1 MKQFSLIFAI
11 LFSLLCAGCGAEQ
24 PPAAAPSPI
33 EDSAEPTPAQTPAET
48 EDHVLLTLEARV
60 DDGRLLRLE
69 AVGKKRPG
77 MDQWGVREVRVW
89 DGADWIQTVSVQ
101 EAIDAGGVSG
111 VVGEGYTDCWSIEAA
126 MAVRDMNF
134 DGCDDLDLFGWVC
147 NNTIPHYYW
156 LWDREA
162 QQFAYAFC
170 LQGAEPDPERKEI
183 CSEYKEDA
191 ARYCRDYYRFDE
203 TGAPALV
210 RRDAE
215 NYADMKLEHYEMIN
229 GQLTLTG
236 TEGLDGSGT
245 AFEADGAALHR
256 G

>member
-1 MKQFSLIFAI
+1 MKQFSLMFAI
-11 LFSLLCAGCGAEQ
+11 LLSLLCAGCGAEQ
-24 PPAAAPSPI
+24 P
-33 EDSAEPTPAQTPAET
+33 SAEAPPPTETPAEITLT
-48 EDHVLLTLEARV
+48 ETPAEPEDRVLLTLEARV

-69 AVGKKRPG
+69 AVGKKRSD

-89 DGADWIQTVSVQ
+89 DGLDLIQTVSAQ

-111 VVGEGYTDCWSIEAA
+111 TVGDGYTDCWSIEAA

-134 DGCDDLDLFGWVC
+134 DGCDDLDLFGWIC

-162 QQFAYAFC
+162 QQFTYAFC
-170 LQGAEPDPERKEI
+170 LQGADIDPERKEI

-191 ARYCRDYYRFDE
+191 ARYCRDYYRYNE
-203 TGAPALV
+203 TGALVLV

-215 NYADMKLEHYEMIN
+215 NYTDMRLEHYEMIN

-236 TEGLDGSGT
+236 TEELDG
-245 AFEADGAALHR
+245 
-256 G
+256 